1 MCAFVLRFLL
11 FIPSWRRTWALS
23 SECKID
29 QMYLVEEVPKAFHQD
44 GIAKDGSFI
53 FEEDT
58 H

>member
-1 MCAFVLRFLL
+1 
-11 FIPSWRRTWALS
+11 
-23 SECKID
+23 
-29 QMYLVEEVPKAFHQD
+29 MYLVEEVPKAFHQD